1 MMNHSFGLDHQ
12 EEKKDLLSYYF
23 FKKAFSP
30 EQCAKIIEQ
39 ARQFP
44 RVSGATFADKSNE
57 AEPVAGGA
65 GPGSIAKIS
74 PVTKPSNPEKD
85 ETRNSTI
92 RWMDVY
98 SPKLEWMLKELSRM
112 ALEANETVFK
122 SDLFGF
128 TENLQFTEYE
138 EKGTYYDWHPD
149 IGPGQNKRKVSIIV
163 QLSDPRDYEGGELEL
178 NNGKIETL
186 DKSQGTVILFPSFL
200 LHRVTALTKG
210 SRYSLVCWIS
220 GNAWR

>member
-1 MMNHSFGLDHQ
+1 MNHSFGLDHQ

-39 ARQFP
+39 GRQFP
-44 RVSGATFADKSNE
+44 RVSGATFSDKSND
-57 AEPVAGGA
+57 
-65 GPGSIAKIS
+65 
-74 PVTKPSNPEKD
+74 PEKD
-85 ETRNSTI
+85 EIRNSTI

-98 SPKLEWMLKELSRM
+98 SSKLEWMLKELSRM

-138 EKGTYYDWHPD
+138 EKGTHYDWHPD

-210 SRYSLVCWIS
+210 SRYSLVCWVS